1 MSYSIVGEQILK
13 LRKERGLTQR
23 ELGERTGVSSSA
35 VSQWES
41 GGTPDISLLPA
52 LSDVLGVTVDALFG
66 RTGTAREDM
75 AQAVEGYIASLPE
88 DRRWGEMLSLVRSA
102 MVSGGIGKNTELVN
116 VDSRDFE
123 ETYLSPEGV
132 ITVVS
137 TGGRSFLSVIH
148 NGENEEGD
156 LLSCDE
162 KVCRLFAA
170 LSEPHALTLLV
181 RLCREPPKYHTAGAL
196 ALLLGMTREETEAI
210 LAEFT
215 RLRLTDELSLE
226 TEEGSVKAYQVNL
239 TGTTAPFLAA
249 ARLVAEPTAK
259 VRLVSDKRKPGP
271 ADNTNEKEE

>member
-1 MSYSIVGEQILK
+1 MSYSIVGEQILRF
-13 LRKERGLTQR
+13 RKEKGLTQR
-23 ELGERTGVSSSA
+23 ELGEKIGVSSSA

-66 RTGTAREDM
+66 RTGAVREDM
-75 AQAVEGYIASLPE
+75 AQAVEGYIGSLPE
-88 DRRWGEMLSLVRSA
+88 DKRWGEMISLIRKA
-102 MVSGGIGKNTELVN
+102 MLSGGMGKNAELVN

-137 TGGRSFLSVIH
+137 AGGRSFLSAIY
-148 NGENEEGD
+148 NGENEADD

-181 RLCREPPKYHTAGAL
+181 RLYREPPKFHTAGAL
-196 ALLLGMTREETEAI
+196 ALLLGMAREETEAI

-215 RLRLTDELSLE
+215 RLRLTEELSLE
-226 TEEGSVKAYQVNL
+226 TEEGGVKAYKVNL
-239 TGTTAPFLAA
+239 TGATVPFLAA
-249 ARLVAEPTAK
+249 ARLVADPLAE
-259 VRLVSDKRKPGP
+259 VRLVSDKRRPEEAAATK
-271 ADNTNEKEE
+271 EKGE